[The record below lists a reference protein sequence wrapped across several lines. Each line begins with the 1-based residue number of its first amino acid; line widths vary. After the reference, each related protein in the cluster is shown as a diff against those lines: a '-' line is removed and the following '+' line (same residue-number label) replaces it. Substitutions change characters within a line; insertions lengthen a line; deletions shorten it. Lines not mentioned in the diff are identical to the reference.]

1 MTSLKKIFL
10 VGLLLV
16 VIAVATM
23 RFGYVTMLAMLIGTI
38 LLVFYYNERNMR
50 WETLGRPTPREQGF
64 IDEFRR
70 RARKEPPFSD

>member
-38 LLVFYYNERNMR
+38 LLVFYYNERNTR
-50 WETLGRPTPREQGF
+50 WETLGRPTQREQSF